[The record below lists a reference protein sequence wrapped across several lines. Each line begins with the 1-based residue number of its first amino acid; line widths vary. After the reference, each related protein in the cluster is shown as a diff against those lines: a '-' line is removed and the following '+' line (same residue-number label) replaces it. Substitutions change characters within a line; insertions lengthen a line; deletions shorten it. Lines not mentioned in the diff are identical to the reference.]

1 MGNSTTK
8 KAKTRSTILFSS
20 PGGVQSNVELDR
32 LVRETIARVADKWT
46 MLVLEVLAEH
56 KTLRFSK
63 LAELIGGVS
72 QKMLTKTLRAME
84 QDGFLTRTVYA
95 EVPPRVEYRLTQ
107 LGYSL
112 GEAFCGV
119 WNWAL
124 EHHDELMKLRGRAS
138 PAGSARARDRNRE

>member
-1 MGNSTTK
+1 MGNPTRK
-8 KAKTRSTILFSS
+8 KAHERTMKVFSS
-20 PGGVQSNVELDR
+20 PGGVQSNPELDR

-46 MLVLEVLAEH
+46 MLVLEELAEH
-56 KTLRFSK
+56 KTLRFSQ
-63 LAELIGGVS
+63 LSGLIGDVS

-95 EVPPRVEYRLTQ
+95 EVPPRVEYQLTK

-124 EHHDELMKLRGRAS
+124 KHHDELMSLRRRTPANES
-138 PAGSARARDRNRE
+138 PRVRDPNRH